1 MQVKC
6 SKCGHAIALSDIIES
21 SNGGLSHIECARP
34 RTLTADERHLLFVY
48 CWDHIVAK
56 CLSCDLTYRMT
67 ELAAD
72 PLGSCTN
79 MCPQCR
85 KDLTENVRAH
95 LYRCPM
101 LPTELLL
108 KAQAVREA
116 AQHLVN
122 RSQHSVDNEDA
133 LIREAETELFES
145 QQDLRAAMRKR
156 TLS

>member
-1 MQVKC
+1 
-6 SKCGHAIALSDIIES
+6 
-21 SNGGLSHIECARP
+21 
-34 RTLTADERHLLFVY
+34 
-48 CWDHIVAK
+48 
-56 CLSCDLTYRMT
+56 MT

-133 LIREAETELFES
+133 IRDAETELFES
-145 QQDLRAAMRKR
+145 QQALRVAMRKR